1 MSKKFNIFLSALFCA
16 FIGGVAAVSL
26 LLPDKDFLPLE
37 NRYPQ
42 KPPRLSAESLGSGK
56 FMTEAEKYVSDHIVG
71 RDFWVAAKAWS
82 ERLSGK
88 KENEGVYFGKQDT
101 LINRVQD
108 PDPAKLERDM
118 GYVDALAGNVSVPVY
133 FGLIP
138 SAAEIWRDRLPD
150 GAPTADEKAV
160 IDRLY
165 FSTGASP
172 IDLYSALAAHS
183 GEDIYY
189 RTDHH
194 WTSLGAYYGANAIFQ
209 ALGLEPIDLADYQKT
224 TVTGQF
230 NGTSFSTS
238 GVRWLPPDSIDTYV
252 PNEGIKVTSY
262 FKGAP
267 EEGSLYVDSFLEVK
281 DKYSYFLGGRQPL
294 CVVEKEGSDGPKV
307 LVVRDSYS
315 DSLAPFLTERFS
327 EVHLFDPRD
336 NLSSIKGYV
345 EEHGIDMVLVLYS
358 FANFTTDSNLFVLA
372 R

>member
-1 MSKKFNIFLSALFCA
+1 M
-16 FIGGVAAVSL
+16 
-26 LLPDKDFLPLE
+26 
-37 NRYPQ
+37 
-42 KPPRLSAESLGSGK
+42 
-56 FMTEAEKYVSDHIVG
+56 
-71 RDFWVAAKAWS
+71 
-82 ERLSGK
+82 
-88 KENEGVYFGKQDT
+88 
-101 LINRVQD
+101 
-108 PDPAKLERDM
+108 
-118 GYVDALAGNVSVPVY
+118 
-133 FGLIP
+133 
-138 SAAEIWRDRLPD
+138 
-150 GAPTADEKAV
+150 
-160 IDRLY
+160 
-165 FSTGASP
+165 
-172 IDLYSALAAHS
+172 
-183 GEDIYY
+183 
-189 RTDHH
+189 
-194 WTSLGAYYGANAIFQ
+194 
-209 ALGLEPIDLADYQKT
+209 
-224 TVTGQF
+224 
-230 NGTSFSTS
+230 
-238 GVRWLPPDSIDTYV
+238 RWLPPDSIDTYV

>member
-16 FIGGVAAVSL
+16 FIGCMSVVSL
-26 LLPDKDFLPLE
+26 LLPDVNFSPLE
-37 NRYPQ
+37 NRYLQ
-42 KPPRLSAESLGSGK
+42 KPPKLTAENLSSGRFMEDAED
-56 FMTEAEKYVSDHIVG
+56 YVSDHIMG
-71 RDFWVAAKAWS
+71 RDLWVSMKAWS

-238 GVRWLPPDSIDTYV
+238 GVRWLPPDTIDTYV
-252 PNEGIKVTSY
+252 PDEGIKVTSW

-267 EEGSLYVDSFLEVK
+267 EPGSLYVDSYLDVK

-294 CVVEKEGSDGPKV
+294 CVVEKEGSTGPRV
-307 LVVRDSYS
+307 LVIRDSYS
-315 DSLAPFLTERFS
+315 DSLTPLLTQRFS
-327 EVHLFDPRD
+327 EVHLIDPRD

-345 EEHGIDMVLVLYS
+345 EEHNIDAVLVLYS
-358 FANFTTDSNLFVLA
+358 FANFSTDENLFLLA